1 MNMNNNQTI
10 EKLKQM
16 RLGAMAQLHLQHIK
30 DNRIDKVTADEYLAL
45 LIDHQWEDRQ
55 NRKIERLLKQAGFK
69 QQANLADVNYTQNR
83 NLDKNMFTRL
93 GTLDF
98 ITRKENIIL
107 TGASGVGKSYLAQAL
122 GHQGCMMEY
131 KTIYTNTARLFKKLK
146 LSKVDGTYLKEL
158 GKLLKADLLILDDFG
173 LQSFDNH
180 ARETLMD
187 IIDDRYNK
195 ASTIISSQ
203 IPVSA
208 WYDIIGEG
216 TIADAILDRIVNSS
230 HRIDLKGESLR
241 KGALK
246 NE

>member
-1 MNMNNNQTI
+1 MNNNQTI

-30 DNRIDKVTADEYLAL
+30 DNRIENITADEYLAL

>member
-1 MNMNNNQTI
+1 MNTNQTI
-10 EKLKQM
+10 EKLKKM
-16 RLGAMAQLHLQHIK
+16 RLSAMAELHHNNLK
-30 DNRIDKVTADEYLAL
+30 NNRVHTNTADAYLAL
-45 LIDHQWEDRQ
+45 LTDHQWEDRQ
-55 NRKIERLLKQAGFK
+55 NRKIERLLQQAAFK
-69 QQANLADVNYTQNR
+69 QKATLADIDYTQNR
-83 NLDKNMFTRL
+83 NLDKNMFERL
-93 GTLDF
+93 ATLDF
-98 ITRKENIIL
+98 ISRKENMII

-122 GHQGCMMEY
+122 GHQACMMQH
-131 KTIYTNTARLFKKLK
+131 KTIYANTARLLKKLK

-158 GKLLKADLLILDDFG
+158 GKLLKTDLLILDDFG

-180 ARETLMD
+180 AREALMD

-195 ASTIISSQ
+195 NSTIIASQ

-230 HRIDLKGESLR
+230 HRINLIGESLR
-241 KGALK
+241 KQKLK

>member
-1 MNMNNNQTI
+1 MNNNQTI

-16 RLGAMAQLHLQHIK
+16 RLLAMAELHYNHLK
-30 DNRIDKVTADEYLAL
+30 DNRISTSTADEYLAL
-45 LIDHQWEDRQ
+45 LTDHQWEDRQ
-55 NRKIERLLKQAGFK
+55 NKKIQRLLKQAEFR
-69 QQANLADVNYTQNR
+69 QQANLTDINHTQNR
-83 NLDKNMFTRL
+83 NLDKNMFERL
-93 GTLDF
+93 ATLDF
-98 ITRKENIIL
+98 IKRKENIII
-107 TGASGVGKSYLAQAL
+107 TGASGVGKSYLGQAL
-122 GHQGCMMEY
+122 GHQGCMMQY
-131 KTIYTNTARLFKKLK
+131 KTIYSNTARLLKKLK

-158 GKLLKADLLILDDFG
+158 NKLIKADLLILDDFG

-180 ARETLMD
+180 AREALMD

-195 ASTIISSQ
+195 TSTIIASQ

-241 KGALK
+241 KGILK
-246 NE
+246 KE

>member
-1 MNMNNNQTI
+1 MNNNQTI

-16 RLGAMAQLHLQHIK
+16 RLGAMAGLHLQHLK
-30 DNRIDKVTADEYLAL
+30 DNRTNNTTADEYLAL
-45 LIDHQWEDRQ
+45 LTDHQWEDQQ
-55 NRKIERLLKQAGFK
+55 NKKIERLLKQAAFK
-69 QQANLADVNYTQNR
+69 QSANLADINYTQNR
-83 NLDKNMFTRL
+83 NLDKNMFERL
-93 GTLDF
+93 ATLNF
-98 ITRKENIIL
+98 ISRKENIII
-107 TGASGVGKSYLAQAL
+107 TGASGVGKSYLGQAL
-122 GHQGCMMEY
+122 GHQACMMQY
-131 KTIYTNTARLFKKLK
+131 KTIYSNTARLLKRLK

-158 GKLLKADLLILDDFG
+158 NKLLKADLLILDDFG

-180 ARETLMD
+180 AREALMD

-195 ASTIISSQ
+195 TSTIISSQ

-230 HRIDLKGESLR
+230 HRIDLNGESLR
-241 KGALK
+241 KGVLK

>member
-1 MNMNNNQTI
+1 MNNNQTI

-30 DNRIDKVTADEYLAL
+30 DNRIENITADEYLAL
-45 LIDHQWEDRQ
+45 LTDHQWEDRQ

-69 QQANLADVNYTQNR
+69 QQASLADVNYTQNR

-122 GHQGCMMEY
+122 GYQGCMMEY

>member
-1 MNMNNNQTI
+1 MNNNQTI
-10 EKLKQM
+10 EKLKQL

-30 DNRIDKVTADEYLAL
+30 DNRIENITADEYLAS

-55 NRKIERLLKQAGFK
+55 NRKIARLLKQAGFK
-69 QQANLADVNYTQNR
+69 QQASLADVNYTQNR

-98 ITRKENIIL
+98 IRRKENIIL

-122 GHQGCMMEY
+122 GHQGCIMEY
-131 KTIYTNTARLFKKLK
+131 KTIYTNTARLLKKLK

-158 GKLLKADLLILDDFG
+158 GKLLKADILILDDFG

>member
-1 MNMNNNQTI
+1 MNNNQTI

-16 RLGAMAQLHLQHIK
+16 RLGAMAQLHQQHIK
-30 DNRIDKVTADEYLAL
+30 DNRIENITADEYLAL

-69 QQANLADVNYTQNR
+69 QEANLADVNYTQQR

-122 GHQGCMMEY
+122 GHQSCMMEY

-158 GKLLKADLLILDDFG
+158 GKLIKADVLILDDFG

-187 IIDDRYNK
+187 IIDDRYHK

>member
-1 MNMNNNQTI
+1 MNNNQTI

-30 DNRIDKVTADEYLAL
+30 DNRIENITADEYLAL

-69 QQANLADVNYTQNR
+69 QEANLANVNYTQQR

-122 GHQGCMMEY
+122 GHQSCMMEY

-158 GKLLKADLLILDDFG
+158 GKLIKADVLILDDFG

-187 IIDDRYNK
+187 IIDDRYHK

>member
-1 MNMNNNQTI
+1 MNNNQTI

-16 RLGAMAQLHLQHIK
+16 RLGAMADLHLQHIK
-30 DNRIDKVTADEYLAL
+30 DNRTKDITADEYLAL
-45 LIDHQWEDRQ
+45 LTDYQWEDHK
-55 NRKIERLLKQAGFK
+55 NRKIQRLFKKAAFRGQA
-69 QQANLADVNYTQNR
+69 ALAEVDYAHQR
-83 NLDKNMFTRL
+83 NLDKNMFMRL
-93 GTLDF
+93 GCLDF
-98 ITRKENIIL
+98 IQRKENVII

-122 GHQGCMMEY
+122 GHQACMMEY
-131 KTIYTNTARLFKKLK
+131 RTIYASTARLLKKLK

-173 LQSFDNH
+173 LQAFDNH

-187 IIDDRYNK
+187 IIDDRYNRS
-195 ASTIISSQ
+195 STIISSQ

-241 KGALK
+241 KGTLN
-246 NE
+246 NEYQ